1 MIDLG
6 SEAIIDHTT
15 EIGGGI
21 ISYKVCEIRK
31 AECEQIWGDQVRCG
45 RVSYG
50 LNVEANVLNL
60 WGDGYL
66 TLKEVEMSR
75 HSGMKR
81 EFNLKMS
88 REERFVCGR
97 REEVEFLGRGNR

>member
-1 MIDLG
+1 
-6 SEAIIDHTT
+6 
-15 EIGGGI
+15 
-21 ISYKVCEIRK
+21 
-31 AECEQIWGDQVRCG
+31 
-45 RVSYG
+45 
-50 LNVEANVLNL
+50 VLNL

-88 REERFVCGR
+88 REERFVSGR
-97 REEVEFLGRGNR
+97 REEVKFLGRGSR